1 MSLGGNNIGFW
12 GREGLIGGIVSPIS
26 MFLLNLSEENHI
38 LEYSSDFKIFK
49 CGSDVVKTST
59 AICVSVM
66 INFAF

>member
-38 LEYSSDFKIFK
+38 LEYSSDFKIFQMWIR
-49 CGSDVVKTST
+49 C
-59 AICVSVM
+59 C
-66 INFAF
+66 